1 MIKKDEKQKILAI
14 ETSCD
19 ETAVAV
25 LECEGR
31 FENPKFKILGNSLLS
46 QIEIHKKYGGVFPSL
61 AKREHAKNLVPL
73 LENTLKQSSFYL
85 EARLPSKISDKK
97 IKEIEKILER
107 EPELFEKMKEL
118 LSKIEIPKIDAI
130 AVTYGPG
137 LEPALWVG
145 LNFAKA
151 LSVFW
156 DKPLIPVN
164 HMEGHIFSVLMN
176 RENVSKSSIQ
186 FPAISLLVSG
196 GHTELV
202 LVKDWLNY
210 EIVGQTRDDAV
221 GEAFDKVARM
231 LGLPY
236 PGGPQISALAEMSRI
251 NADKTQINADKKFP
265 HKSASSPHMSVFQL
279 PRPMINTDNFDF
291 SFSGLKTSVLYKIK
305 KLPELTDGIKK
316 EIAREFEDAVVD
328 VLVSKTKKALQKYNA
343 KTLIIG
349 GGVVANK
356 QIRQEFTKLT
366 EKQKIKLMLPENSL
380 STDNAVMIG
389 IAGYFNFI
397 KNKPKKFSLKKDNL
411 KVKGNLKLSK
421 FRYILQSLGN

>member
-1 MIKKDEKQKILAI
+1 MKILSI

-25 LECEGR
+25 IECSGE
-31 FENPKFKILGNSLLS
+31 FENPSFKILGNSLLS
-46 QIEIHKKYGGVFPSL
+46 QIEIHKEYGGVFPSL

-73 LENTLKQSSFYL
+73 LENTLKQSSLYL
-85 EARLPSKISDKK
+85 EAHLEAHLEARPPSKMSNKK

-107 EPELFEKMKEL
+107 EHGLFEKLKEL
-118 LSKIEIPKIDAI
+118 LSKIEIPEINAV

-151 LSVFW
+151 LSSVW
-156 DKPLIPVN
+156 NKPLIPIN
-164 HMEGHIFSVLMN
+164 HMEGHIFSVLMHRKN
-176 RENVSKSSIQ
+176 EFQISNFQ
-186 FPAISLLVSG
+186 FPMIALLISG
-196 GHTELV
+196 GHTELI
-202 LVKDWLNY
+202 LIKDWLNY
-210 EIVGQTRDDAV
+210 EIIGQTRDDAV

-236 PGGPQISALAEMSRI
+236 PGGPHISTLAEMSRKEYLRSSAS
-251 NADKTQINADKKFP
+251 NLR
-265 HKSASSPHMSVFQL
+265 KSAFQL
-279 PRPMINTDNFDF
+279 PRPMINSDDFDF

-305 KLPELTDGIKK
+305 KLPKITDGIKK

-328 VLVSKTKKALQKYNA
+328 VLISKTKKALQKYNA

-356 QIRQEFTKLT
+356 QIRLAFSNLVSKTPSD
-366 EKQKIKLMLPENSL
+366 EKIQLLLPESSL

-389 IAGYFNFI
+389 IAGYFRFLKEKKSPNDF
-397 KNKPKKFSLKKDNL
+397 KNLSAQ
-411 KVKGNLKLSK
+411 GNLRL
-421 FRYILQSLGN
+421 

>member
-1 MIKKDEKQKILAI
+1 MKILSI

-25 LECEGR
+25 IECSGE
-31 FENPKFKILGNSLLS
+31 FENPSFKILGNSLLS
-46 QIEIHKKYGGVFPSL
+46 QIEIHKEYGGVFPSL

-73 LENTLKQSSFYL
+73 LENTLKQSSLYL
-85 EARLPSKISDKK
+85 EAHLEAHLEARPPSKMSNKK

-107 EPELFEKMKEL
+107 EHGLFEKLKEL
-118 LSKIEIPKIDAI
+118 LSKIEIPEINAV

-151 LSVFW
+151 LSSVW
-156 DKPLIPVN
+156 NKPLIPIN
-164 HMEGHIFSVLMN
+164 HMEGHIFSVLMHRKN
-176 RENVSKSSIQ
+176 EFQISNFQ
-186 FPAISLLVSG
+186 FPMIALLISG
-196 GHTELV
+196 GHTELI
-202 LVKDWLNY
+202 LIKDWLDY
-210 EIVGQTRDDAV
+210 EIIGQTRDDAV
-221 GEAFDKVARM
+221 GETFDKVARM

-236 PGGPQISALAEMSRI
+236 PGGPHISTLAEMSRKEYLRSSAS
-251 NADKTQINADKKFP
+251 NLR
-265 HKSASSPHMSVFQL
+265 KSAFQL
-279 PRPMINTDNFDF
+279 PRPMINSDDFDF

-305 KLPELTDGIKK
+305 KLPKITDGIKK

-328 VLVSKTKKALQKYNA
+328 VLISKTKKALQKYNA

-356 QIRQEFTKLT
+356 QIRLAFSNLVSKTPSD
-366 EKQKIKLMLPENSL
+366 EKIQLLLPESSL

-389 IAGYFNFI
+389 IAGYFRFLKEKKSPNDF
-397 KNKPKKFSLKKDNL
+397 KNLSAQ
-411 KVKGNLKLSK
+411 GNLRL
-421 FRYILQSLGN
+421 